1 MASKNDFMYPS
12 SLGEVGTNDWI
23 EFNAY
28 SNGVAGY
35 TKVQTNTKS
44 RAQIQRNQTSV
55 TQGTNTG
62 AAQSGVYSGMG
73 EGQGTGN
80 YAQTGNLSHEGCAM
94 LYIPEKLSMQSKSN
108 FEGTSGGTA
117 TSLASNR
124 LDNTDTDGS
133 FLGIGTSSFLS
144 NVLGGGKDL
153 VLSATEQVEALQ
165 VGQQA
170 IGGGVGSANRHV
182 LFKGVEFRTFSY
194 AYQFL
199 PKSQEESIMIR
210 DMIRWFRSQMLPS
223 LTVSGNKF
231 HTPNYFEIKYMI
243 DGNPTEFL
251 NKIKPAVC
259 TTCDVEYGGE
269 GQFAMLQADNFADSA
284 PAVVGLNLEFQEV
297 QLVTKTDALEGY

>member
-124 LDNTDTDGS
+124 LDNTDGDTTTGA
-133 FLGIGTSSFLS
+133 IGSFLS
-144 NVLGGGKDL
+144 NVLGSGKDL

-199 PKSQEESIMIR
+199 PKSQEESVMIR

-231 HTPNYFEIKYMI
+231 HTPNYFEIKYYI
-243 DGNPTEFL
+243 LAKTCVYC
-251 NKIKPAVC
+251 AVLDIR
-259 TTCDVEYGGE
+259 TREHSLIPVK
-269 GQFAMLQADNFADSA
+269 LRPNVS
-284 PAVVGLNLEFQEV
+284 L
-297 QLVTKTDALEGY
+297 GYRNDIG